1 MKITLLALVLVIVLS
16 TNSLLGAASPAP
28 EQVVDITGK
37 KVRSGVNYY
46 IVPASNPYAGIA
58 VTVAKINQT
67 CPLNVVAGDYSNGP
81 LPLHF
86 LPVNQKKDVIRVN
99 TDLNIHFTELG
110 DECPDSPVW
119 MINKDY
125 DPSWDAQNFVTL
137 GGELG
142 NPGKE
147 TVLDWFKIEKQE
159 DAYKLFYCPNV
170 YYESYG
176 CSGIGISEDEF
187 GNKRLALTNVPYKV
201 LFKLA

>member
-1 MKITLLALVLVIVLS
+1 MKITLLALVLVIAFS

-28 EQVVDITGK
+28 EQVVDTTGK

-46 IVPASNPYAGIA
+46 IVPASNPYAGVA
-58 VTVAKINQT
+58 VTVSKINQT

-86 LPVNQKKDVIRVN
+86 LPVNEKKDVIRVN
-99 TDLNIHFTELG
+99 TDLNIHFTEMG
-110 DECPDSPVW
+110 DECPESPVW
-119 MINKDY
+119 MLKDY
-125 DPSWDAQNFVTL
+125 DPSSDAETFVTL

-147 TVLDWFKIEKQE
+147 TLMDWFKIEKHE

-176 CSGIGISEDEF
+176 CSDIGISEDAF

-201 LFKLA
+201 RFQPA